1 MRRAAYVLCCA
12 FSLGL
17 AGCISGPWQAQ
28 RFPSADPLANAP
40 IKPSP
45 DVASL
50 PQPNRAQTA
59 RSERVSTVKP
69 ADVDRTGSIA
79 VSAARN
85 VDELPPDTRSRVAQL
100 VAHEYVRDGIGPAE
114 FSISRGNGA
123 ATEICVEFPVE
134 KPPYRLQIIPRKP
147 SYVRTIEFSA
157 ERGSRGDVVFRRKP
171 GRHGGDPCAS
181 AGEATAFL
189 ELTRFAARE
198 KECGPSDKSCLAM
211 TEAARP
217 GAAAAAVGSAP
228 IR

>member
-1 MRRAAYVLCCA
+1 MRRAAYVFCCA

-28 RFPSADPLANAP
+28 RFPSADPLANASV
-40 IKPSP
+40 KPQSP
-45 DVASL
+45 DVASH
-50 PQPNRAQTA
+50 PQPARVQTA
-59 RSERVSTVKP
+59 RSERGTAATP
-69 ADVDRTGSIA
+69 DLDRTGSIA
-79 VSAARN
+79 ASVRQL
-85 VDELPPDTRSRVAQL
+85 DELTPDARSLIAQL
-100 VAHEYVRDGIGPAE
+100 VAHEYGRDSIGPAE
-114 FSISRGNGA
+114 ISLFRGNG

-157 ERGSRGDVVFRRKP
+157 ERGSRGDFVFRRKP

-181 AGEATAFL
+181 AGEATAFV

-198 KECGPSDKSCLAM
+198 KECGPRDRCPGA
-211 TEAARP
+211 EAAKREP
-217 GAAAAAVGSAP
+217 TAASVGLAP

>member
-1 MRRAAYVLCCA
+1 MRKAAYVLCCG

-28 RFPSADPLANAP
+28 RFPSADPLANASIQP
-40 IKPSP
+40 PLP

-50 PQPNRAQTA
+50 PQPTRVQTA
-59 RSERVSTVKP
+59 RGERDRTATP
-69 ADVDRTGSIA
+69 DLDRTGSIA
-79 VSAARN
+79 ASVRQL
-85 VDELPPDTRSRVAQL
+85 DELTPGARSHVAQL
-100 VAHEYVRDGIGPAE
+100 VAHEYGRDSIGPAE
-114 FSISRGNGA
+114 ISLFRGNGG

-157 ERGSRGDVVFRRKP
+157 ERGSRGDVVLRRKP
-171 GRHGGDPCAS
+171 GRHGGDPCPS

-198 KECGPSDKSCLAM
+198 KECGPSDKSCLVM
-211 TEAARP
+211 TNAARP
-217 GAAAAAVGSAP
+217 GPAAAVDSAP